1 MPSYVEDPENPGN
14 KIDAIE
20 LLKRSPDVPPPPEAT
35 VGLMRRDK
43 WTRHEA
49 LLILAGFSSS
59 NNVLT
64 GTPVGLIGAGIAY
77 LDGTTDGMIQ
87 QAGLSQPHPLHFRM
101 FSDYMTLRWY
111 ASGEDID
118 ERRTP
123 VEWLAWAE
131 SKGFT
136 PYWLE
141 YWNDW
146 LNKQRVPVEYGRI
159 ESAEDVIKH
168 VERREKG
175 RYTLREAAEAFA
187 ENTGEQLRVMRD
199 KLMAAVE
206 SGALRVYAPGSE
218 ISYRSET
225 VRDFYEEAYWNDL
238 NAWLADAEPRS
249 SWRFPEPTIAML
261 ARKQREQ
268 EAEHVAAG
276 GFRAYVLKQEAVR
289 TASEDRGYPVSPDAF
304 TVKEYDSAQERLD
317 AAASKK
323 FALRSPCGWAELF
336 ALELA
341 VLNGKQ
347 EAARARFHSRRF
359 EQTLLDAARRGAL
372 RMRTLDPVAAPIEIE
387 PDMRDDFVTQRLGVT
402 TTDLQEWA
410 AKHWPELAQ
419 SRLLAEHGEA
429 DTTNR
434 GHPDL
439 EAKRVEGRS
448 DASETGRE
456 VGSQQVTARP
466 QGPPGK
472 TPRTAIGRLVVEAA
486 WEIEQEKGGAAT
498 DRETLARLQKWANAG
513 TKAETLE
520 TNPSPGGVYWINGK
534 AKRTYY
540 RLTAIQKTLQRW
552 RTSRDKPKS

>member
-20 LLKRSPDVPPPPEAT
+20 LLKRSPDVPPPPEAI

-49 LLILAGFSSS
+49 LLILAGFSSR

-77 LDGTTDGMIQ
+77 LDGTTDAMIQ

-146 LNKQRVPVEYGRI
+146 LNKQRVPVKYGRV

-199 KLMAAVE
+199 KLMAAVK
-206 SGALRVYAPGSE
+206 SGALRVYAPGSD
-218 ISYRSET
+218 ISYRLET
-225 VRDFYEEAYWNDL
+225 VRDFYEETYWNDL
-238 NAWLADAEPRS
+238 NAWLAGAEPRS
-249 SWRFPEPTIAML
+249 LWRFPEPPGKLGGPSEGWDTFEML
-261 ARKQREQ
+261 PGAIEQ
-268 EAEHVAAG
+268 LAASIQSKEDVQSFPLGWAYCFAHELAERNGLDYVGEAEVKAQIMQTFKAEVDTLPLRQSPSNLPLPKG
-276 GFRAYVLKQEAVR
+276 QVLPPQWWLR
-289 TASEDRGYPVSPDAF
+289 CHM
-304 TVKEYDSAQERLD
+304 
-317 AAASKK
+317 SKTD
-323 FALRSPCGWAELF
+323 LRSWAHEHAF
-336 ALELA
+336 
-341 VLNGKQ
+341 
-347 EAARARFHSRRF
+347 
-359 EQTLLDAARRGAL
+359 
-372 RMRTLDPVAAPIEIE
+372 
-387 PDMRDDFVTQRLGVT
+387 DFLGS
-402 TTDLQEWA
+402 A
-410 AKHWPELAQ
+410 
-419 SRLLAEHGEA
+419 LLAEHGEA

-434 GHPDL
+434 GRPDL

-456 VGSQQVTARP
+456 VGSQQVTAKP

-472 TPRTAIGRLVVEAA
+472 TPRTAIGQLVVEAA

-498 DRETLARLQKWANAG
+498 DRETLARLQKWANDG

-520 TNPSPGGVYWINGK
+520 TKPSPGGVYWINGK

-540 RLTAIQKTLQRW
+540 TLTALQKALQRW